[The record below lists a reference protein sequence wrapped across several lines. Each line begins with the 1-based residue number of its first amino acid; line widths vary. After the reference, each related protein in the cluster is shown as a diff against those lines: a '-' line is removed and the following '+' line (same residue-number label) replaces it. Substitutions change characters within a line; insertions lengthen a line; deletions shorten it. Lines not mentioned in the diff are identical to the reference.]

1 MKQTNNA
8 IKFLMAQY
16 RAIFKNAYFKSMAS
30 AAVIALGMS
39 MAAAPANAAYEA
51 NGVLDL
57 DDFSNSGRGG
67 VHSHTE
73 TISGVTQTVDLD
85 HKDWATL
92 PLSGSYSY
100 TGTLNLINGAGLTIE
115 GTASKTLGMRGINVD
130 NGSSFVLRNSSKTN
144 TSILGY
150 KGNGSSGV
158 DTDGSWGSFNIT
170 NKSQALIENSGIE
183 MNDLT
188 LTGSSSMTIGGLKE
202 LDYEYAT
209 TNTVGVGNNANDPFA
224 KWTEFA
230 HFWAN
235 GANGNTITDST
246 LNLNNYSYLATS
258 SKTTITGAS
267 VINFNGSL
275 LDFSDEA
282 RKTSQNKDPEGLN
295 YASAFLYGNSASTEI
310 KIDATYDEKKPTE
323 IVAKPTLNVLDNAY
337 GAIYAKKLV
346 INEADI
352 NIGNGATFILDG
364 NFTGKKVA
372 DAGKHLKTDIRLKN
386 VKFNNNGT
394 LVIADGSAA
403 SANEDASTVNVTG
416 KTDMQGQ
423 LKNYANVIVSNNG
436 TANLGHLIISE
447 NQILQQTNSEGKKIP
462 TGLFAGSNY
471 VKLQGT
477 SGGIL
482 EVVGTDADGLDL
494 NKDVLFVSDNN
505 AAEKDKAGRI
515 EVSGAGTIKG
525 EHLVLG
531 KAINVGAKNKL
542 TLDGDILELGAADT
556 RSASIAGLGIEAAKA
571 HDRVI
576 LNSSGDVFTVDKPL
590 TLSRDFYT
598 KDADGNYTTTS
609 NGVGTIE
616 GDDIKLVQ
624 DGEIKVE
631 GGAFENKG
639 QALNLQ
645 SGSLT
650 VGAVFNYDADG
661 NGTGGEQADTSDG
674 KDGVGPDWKYYKN
687 ANPASLT
694 WTGKFNIAGTSAS
707 NVPTISVNGASGA
720 NATLDLTR
728 ANVTWG
734 NGDITLSGAGVDD
747 SGDPSHSSA
756 TDYFARGGEGVL
768 TITGNQFLDYLDL
781 EEDNPEHTTD
791 TSITLQNGGVLLV
804 QGGVTSPINFNKF
817 EGNQA
822 VNAATN
828 GHVNFSGGGRLVS
841 TGELGLV
848 TGVREGVDD
857 YDISSL
863 NLAEGSIIAQG
874 ISINNIAPN
883 LEADEDFVE
892 VSGSTGALAVASR
905 LSTSNKEI
913 RFTGASLVLDTN
925 GFTRYGLSASDSGLV
940 DAAKLTFN
948 GSTSDFEVNT
958 GKWTIGVNGTLGDV
972 DLTEG
977 AILSVG
983 ADREEYVRNGITAS
997 LTLDNLS
1004 LAGAADEG
1012 DPNLAIQNG
1021 AELNVNTMQAAGTE
1035 ITVNNGTLVIN
1046 GRSADVTN
1054 FDEAS
1059 EPETLVDLVDSTD
1072 GLTQAGISLDEA
1084 SIDVSNQG
1092 HLVLGDTAAKALVQ
1106 FSKTPATGTDIVEVN
1121 DTLASATIN
1130 LSNGSEF
1137 KLDFVKGEDDA
1148 SAPEVNGGQG
1158 LTAEQAAM
1166 LKTKLVDNLERGSFI
1181 NVGGLALDMKY
1192 DKETMTAQWS
1202 DLKDFMQIE
1211 SAVVNN
1217 DIKQILVQGIGS
1229 TDYIAG
1235 QFGAVESNVV
1245 GDNFIHVDGDLG
1257 LHKAREGYFASV
1269 VGTDGQRKAIGLDLT
1284 QYSYLQLAGEGTVGT
1299 LQSTGTNTSS
1309 EVVFAE
1315 GEFIPGAATVEG
1327 DIKNIGTLTVN
1338 NDVTVTGNV
1347 NVGSAVVN
1355 KALSAKNVTLDGE
1368 TGSSLVT
1375 GTMNVTDTLQ
1385 IGKATHQSALTV
1397 ANGAVTTQNLV
1408 LVNGSTLQVGFKA
1421 TDNDPDTDFNE
1432 AANYTGS
1439 LAAQTVDLG
1448 NGGVMVDPVNEL
1460 QTAFVSFNKFKDA
1473 SKAQKSMDLGTINGS
1488 MYVGNNSSTALCT

>member
-16 RAIFKNAYFKSMAS
+16 RAIFKNAYFKGMAS
-30 AAVIALGMS
+30 AAVIALGM
-39 MAAAPANAAYEA
+39 
-51 NGVLDL
+51 GL
-57 DDFSNSGRGG
+57 
-67 VHSHTE
+67 
-73 TISGVTQTVDLD
+73 

-115 GTASKTLGMRGINVD
+115 GTESKTLGMRGINVD

-170 NKSQALIENSGIE
+170 NKSQALIEGSGIE

-188 LTGSSSMTIGGLKE
+188 LTGGSSLTIGGLKE
-202 LDYEYAT
+202 LDYKYAT
-209 TNTVGVGNNANDPFA
+209 TNTDGVGDNADDPFA

-235 GANGNTITDST
+235 GTNGNTITDST
-246 LNLNNYSYLATS
+246 LNLNDYSHLATGT
-258 SKTTITGAS
+258 KTTITGAS

-282 RKTSQNKDPEGLN
+282 RKTGQTKDPEGLN
-295 YASAFLYGNSASTEI
+295 YASAFLYGNSSSTDI
-310 KIDATYDEKKPTE
+310 TIDATYDEKKPTE

-372 DAGKHLKTDIRLKN
+372 DAGKHLNTDIRLKN

-403 SANEDASTVNVTG
+403 SSNADASKVTVTG

-423 LKNYANVIVSNNG
+423 LKNYANFIVANNG
-436 TANLGHLIISE
+436 GLNLGHLIISE
-447 NQILQQTNSEGKKIP
+447 SQILQQTDSDGKKIP

-482 EVVGTDADGLDL
+482 ELVGTDADGLDL
-494 NKDVLFVSDNN
+494 NKDVQFVSDNN

-531 KAINVGAKNKL
+531 KAINVGATNKL

-576 LNSSGDVFTVDKPL
+576 LNSSGDVFTVDKTL

-624 DGEIKVE
+624 NGEIKVE

-650 VGAVFNYDADG
+650 VGAVFNYDA
-661 NGTGGEQADTSDG
+661 NGDKSVTGDDTSDG

-694 WTGKFNIAGTSAS
+694 WTGKFNIAGADAS
-707 NVPTISVNGASGA
+707 NIPTISVNGASGA

-781 EEDNPEHTTD
+781 EEDNPEHTTS
-791 TSITLQNGGVLLV
+791 TSITLNNGGVLLI

-817 EGNQA
+817 EGNKD
-822 VNAATN
+822 VTNAAN
-828 GHVNFSGGGRLVS
+828 GTVNFSGGGRLVS

-848 TGVREGVDD
+848 TGGRDGVDD
-857 YDISSL
+857 YDIQAL
-863 NLAEGSIIAQG
+863 NLAEGAIIAQG

-913 RFTGASLVLDTN
+913 RFTGASLVLGTN
-925 GFTRYGLSASDSGLV
+925 DFTRYGLSASDSGLV

-958 GKWTIGVNGTLGDV
+958 GKWTIGVNGALGDV

-983 ADREEYVRNGITAS
+983 ADYEEYARNGITAS

-1004 LAGAADEG
+1004 LAGSADEG

-1021 AELNVNTMQAAGTE
+1021 SELNVNTMQAAGTE
-1035 ITVNNGTLVIN
+1035 ITINNGTLVIN
-1046 GRSADVTN
+1046 GRSSDVTN

-1084 SIDVSNQG
+1084 FIDVSNQG
-1092 HLVLGDTAAKALVQ
+1092 HIVLGDTAAKALVQ

-1137 KLDFVKGEDDA
+1137 KLDFAKGEDDA

-1269 VGTDGQRKAIGLDLT
+1269 VGADGQRKPIGLDLT

-1315 GEFIPGAATVEG
+1315 GEFILGAATVEG

-1355 KALSAKNVTLDGE
+1355 KALNAKNVTLDGE

-1375 GTMNVTDTLQ
+1375 GTMNVTETLQ
-1385 IGKATHQSALTV
+1385 IGKTTHQSALTV

-1421 TDNDPDTDFNE
+1421 TENVWT
-1432 AANYTGS
+1432 
-1439 LAAQTVDLG
+1439 
-1448 NGGVMVDPVNEL
+1448 
-1460 QTAFVSFNKFKDA
+1460 
-1473 SKAQKSMDLGTINGS
+1473 
-1488 MYVGNNSSTALCT
+1488 